1 MNMALLFLISLLF
14 VTFVLQSILVST
26 NTETYLAA
34 VVSVDL
40 GNVTK
45 NVTTVLWFDDDNFG
59 GEAAA
64 NDGSIMTNNNNEG
77 SMTNDVGSMT
87 NDEGSTTN
95 DEGGMTND
103 EGSMTNNEGSAT
115 DDGDVISCKKNDD
128 GGNDLI
134 FAVAAV
140 AALFQNHIWNNVPI
154 VSNIGNNNMIAP
166 LGTWVAVPVV
176 LYVLAWEN
184 AEEERFRLPD
194 QFFEYHQS
202 QSMEDFHVLPVSW
215 SVDARVSFPLF
226 LQHMGA
232 MGQQASEE
240 VFNALTPNP
249 WVDSI
254 DVLDDLCHRLLAQSM
269 KLFSLMSCCHVLILW
284 VI

>member
-14 VTFVLQSILVST
+14 VKFVLQNILVST

-254 DVLDDLCHRLLAQSM
+254 DVLDDITNNITNDHGLVQQTG
-269 KLFSLMSCCHVLILW
+269 
-284 VI
+284 